1 MTRRAILAFRSNTP
15 HAAYYCVPEVIV
27 KFSSGSDRSTDEGSG
42 GLHAALGAMHTRLA
56 EARDGTARRAR
67 PEMSPLRNSHSSVA
81 RLKKGFVVVETSTL
95 SSCPR
100 AQRSAH
106 HRMCHAMPRPAARRR
121 AKAEP
126 HRCCARCQVANFRTI
141 AWPPYADRRQTRAAH
156 QEMHELVAGNRASS
170 RCLGATQGPRICA
183 EPHSSACMP
192 AREACARFDGRAWV
206 SRLR

>member
-1 MTRRAILAFRSNTP
+1 VYVCMCVCVCARARVFV
-15 HAAYYCVPEVIV
+15 CVCVCVCVCVYVCVLDPVCV
-27 KFSSGSDRSTDEGSG
+27 CVVT
-42 GLHAALGAMHTRLA
+42 HTHAMHTRLA